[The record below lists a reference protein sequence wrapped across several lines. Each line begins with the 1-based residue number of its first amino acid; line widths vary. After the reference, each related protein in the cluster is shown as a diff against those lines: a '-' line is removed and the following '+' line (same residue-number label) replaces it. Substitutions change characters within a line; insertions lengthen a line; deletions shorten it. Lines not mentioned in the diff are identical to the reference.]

1 MTQHVHYIHIYSHV
15 EHVHC
20 IHLLNVSFCRV
31 EGGGLVL
38 KATLLANLVHMVNVL
53 FRGVKGGSVFNSTR
67 QLCSYMKHYETFSFA
82 GEGRG

>member
-20 IHLLNVSFCRV
+20 IHLLNVSLCRV

-53 FRGVKGGSVFNSTR
+53 FRGVKGWKCFNSTR